1 MDTKNRRWLLIIS
14 IVAIMGL
21 LLLLFSVFEIIVLPI
36 PWGLSIEIKAPWRL
50 SRYPGMIPHIVLW
63 PFSILLLL
71 AIVPISYYF
80 ISRKLDEKLE
90 KNLKIILKLINKENI
105 VSETKSMKINNKEII
120 FKFLNLNER
129 KVLEK
134 LIEGKGTAL
143 QSEISLMEGM
153 TKLKTHRAV
162 KNLETKGII
171 KTESYGKTKRIIL
184 SEDIKDI
191 LLG

>member
-21 LLLLFSVFEIIVLPI
+21 LLLLSSVFEIIVLPI

>member
-21 LLLLFSVFEIIVLPI
+21 LLLLFSVFEIIVLPV